1 MGAGYIVLTVFGS
14 LVLLILLFLFSR
26 VRLRVFFN
34 ENGSGFRLSWFIIR
48 KKMKIEDATRLIEG
62 HQKEEKPEG
71 SEEKETAPAEAPTEK
86 KVPLLWQIERIT
98 RLLQRIVDRLPG
110 TLTLRARR
118 IVVTVSTDDAAK
130 TALLYG
136 AISAAMSGLIE
147 FVDRSVAR
155 VKCRGRDEVTVKADF
170 VGGKTKADVDL
181 ILSARVI
188 GALRI
193 LFVFL
198 TSGNG
203 KNKGKHKKKTQPKN
217 GGAKTNE

>member
-1 MGAGYIVLTVFGS
+1 MSAGYIVLTVFGS
-14 LVLLILLFLFSR
+14 LLLLILLILFSH

-34 ENGSGFRLSWFIIR
+34 ENSSGFRLSWFFIR

-62 HQKEEKPEG
+62 HTKEEKPEDDK
-71 SEEKETAPAEAPTEK
+71 EKEIEPTEESTEK
-86 KVPLLWQIERIT
+86 KVPIVWQIERIT
-98 RLLQRIVDRLPG
+98 QLIQRIADRLPG
-110 TLTLRARR
+110 TFTLRTRR

-136 AISAAMSGLIE
+136 AVSAAMAGLIE

-155 VKCRGRDEVTVKADF
+155 VKCRCRDDVEVKADF
-170 VGGKTKADVDL
+170 VGGKTKADLDL
-181 ILSARVI
+181 VLSAQVI

-203 KNKGKHKKKTQPKN
+203 KKKGKHKKKKPKN
-217 GGAKTNE
+217 NCTIAKE

>member
-1 MGAGYIVLTVFGS
+1 MSAGYIVLTVFGS
-14 LVLLILLFLFSR
+14 LLLMILLILFSH

-48 KKMKIEDATRLIEG
+48 KKMNIEDATRLIEG
-62 HQKEEKPEG
+62 HTKEEKPEDDKEKKIVPT
-71 SEEKETAPAEAPTEK
+71 EESTEK
-86 KVPLLWQIERIT
+86 KVPLVWQIERIT
-98 RLLQRIVDRLPG
+98 RLIQRIADRLPG
-110 TLTLRARR
+110 TLTLRTRR

-136 AISAAMSGLIE
+136 AVSAAMAGLIE
-147 FVDRSVAR
+147 FIDRSVAR
-155 VKCRGRDEVTVKADF
+155 VKCRGRDDVEVKADF
-170 VGGKTKADVDL
+170 VGGKTKADLDL
-181 ILSARVI
+181 VLSAQVI

-203 KNKGKHKKKTQPKN
+203 KKKGKHKKKKPKN
-217 GGAKTNE
+217 NGAIAKE

>member
-1 MGAGYIVLTVFGS
+1 
-14 LVLLILLFLFSR
+14 
-26 VRLRVFFN
+26 
-34 ENGSGFRLSWFIIR
+34 
-48 KKMKIEDATRLIEG
+48 
-62 HQKEEKPEG
+62 
-71 SEEKETAPAEAPTEK
+71 
-86 KVPLLWQIERIT
+86 
-98 RLLQRIVDRLPG
+98 
-110 TLTLRARR
+110 
-118 IVVTVSTDDAAK
+118 
-130 TALLYG
+130 
-136 AISAAMSGLIE
+136 MSGLIE

>member
-1 MGAGYIVLTVFGS
+1 MSAGYIVLTVFGS
-14 LVLLILLFLFSR
+14 LLLLILLILFSH

-34 ENGSGFRLSWFIIR
+34 EKGSGFRLSWFFIR

-62 HQKEEKPEG
+62 HTKEEKTEDDK
-71 SEEKETAPAEAPTEK
+71 EKEIEPTEESTEK
-86 KVPLLWQIERIT
+86 KVPIVWQIERIT
-98 RLLQRIVDRLPG
+98 RLIQRIADRLPG
-110 TLTLRARR
+110 TLTLRTRR
-118 IVVTVSTDDAAK
+118 IVVTISTDDAAK

-136 AISAAMSGLIE
+136 AVSAAMSGLIE

-155 VKCRGRDEVTVKADF
+155 VKCRGRDDVEVKADF
-170 VGGKTKADVDL
+170 VGGKTKADLDL
-181 ILSARVI
+181 VLSAQVI

-203 KNKGKHKKKTQPKN
+203 KKKGKHKKKKPKN
-217 GGAKTNE
+217 NGAIAKE